1 MDSSILFAL
10 NWNSLGELATEDL
23 EYVLNSMAHA
33 MDSGKEEF
41 CSLYS
46 KVNVRP
52 LLAKSIPISYWPLN
66 KWVGNMQRL
75 KSQGYYF

>member
-41 CSLYS
+41 SSLYS
-46 KVNVRP
+46 KANIC
-52 LLAKSIPISYWPLN
+52 A
-66 KWVGNMQRL
+66 
-75 KSQGYYF
+75 

>member
-23 EYVLNSMAHA
+23 EYVLNSMGHA
-33 MDSGKEEF
+33 MDSDKEEF

-46 KVNVRP
+46 KVKIPARP
-52 LLAKSIPISYWPLN
+52 AKSIAASY
-66 KWVGNMQRL
+66 
-75 KSQGYYF
+75 

>member
-10 NWNSLGELATEDL
+10 NWNSLGELTTEDL

-46 KVNVRP
+46 KVNIC
-52 LLAKSIPISYWPLN
+52 A
-66 KWVGNMQRL
+66 
-75 KSQGYYF
+75 

>member
-10 NWNSLGELATEDL
+10 NWNSLGELAIEDF
-23 EYVLNSMAHA
+23 EYVLNSMGHA

-46 KVNVRP
+46 KVKIP
-52 LLAKSIPISYWPLN
+52 ALPAKSIAASY
-66 KWVGNMQRL
+66 
-75 KSQGYYF
+75 

>member
-23 EYVLNSMAHA
+23 EYVLNSMVHA

-46 KVNVRP
+46 KVKVR
-52 LLAKSIPISYWPLN
+52 A
-66 KWVGNMQRL
+66 
-75 KSQGYYF
+75 

>member
-23 EYVLNSMAHA
+23 EYVLNSMAHV

-46 KVNVRP
+46 KVNVC
-52 LLAKSIPISYWPLN
+52 A
-66 KWVGNMQRL
+66 
-75 KSQGYYF
+75 

>member
-10 NWNSLGELATEDL
+10 NWNSLGELTTEDI

-41 CSLYS
+41 SSVYS
-46 KVNVRP
+46 KVNIR
-52 LLAKSIPISYWPLN
+52 A
-66 KWVGNMQRL
+66 
-75 KSQGYYF
+75 

>member
-10 NWNSLGELATEDL
+10 SWNSLGELTTEDL

-46 KVNVRP
+46 KVKIAARP
-52 LLAKSIPISYWPLN
+52 AKSIAISYCPLGN
-66 KWVGNMQRL
+66 RVGNMHRL
-75 KSQGYYF
+75 KIQEYHF

>member
-1 MDSSILFAL
+1 MGLWFADIKSVVLAPGWPQHPAMDSSILFAL

-46 KVNVRP
+46 NVNVR
-52 LLAKSIPISYWPLN
+52 A
-66 KWVGNMQRL
+66 
-75 KSQGYYF
+75 

>member
-23 EYVLNSMAHA
+23 EYVLNSMALA

-46 KVNVRP
+46 KVYVR
-52 LLAKSIPISYWPLN
+52 A
-66 KWVGNMQRL
+66 
-75 KSQGYYF
+75 

>member
-23 EYVLNSMAHA
+23 EHVLNSMAHS

-41 CSLYS
+41 CSLYR
-46 KVNVRP
+46 KVKISARP
-52 LLAKSIPISYWPLN
+52 AKSIAASY
-66 KWVGNMQRL
+66 
-75 KSQGYYF
+75 

>member
-10 NWNSLGELATEDL
+10 NWNSLGELAAEDL

-41 CSLYS
+41 CHVYS
-46 KVNVRP
+46 RVNIY
-52 LLAKSIPISYWPLN
+52 S
-66 KWVGNMQRL
+66 
-75 KSQGYYF
+75 